1 MVDLI
6 KSTKRRRGFSGVYKI
21 NYKEFGGVDNENTID
36 MEEIK
41 FPEISLTL

>member
-6 KSTKRRRGFSGVYKI
+6 KSTKRRKGFSGVYKI
-21 NYKEFGGVDNENTID
+21 DLKEFAELDYEDTIGMD
-36 MEEIK
+36 EIN

>member
-6 KSTKRRRGFSGVYKI
+6 KATKRRRGFSGVYKI
-21 NYKEFGGVDNENTID
+21 DLKEFAGVAEKTFELKEID
-36 MEEIK
+36 